1 MDSKQELTPPHRSMG
16 TVLLLALSVMLSTLW
31 FFRAPAAT
39 TVSYDHRAITINGQ
53 RRILISGSIH
63 YPRSTPE
70 MWPDLIRKAKEGGL
84 DVIETYVFWDRHE
97 PSPGQYNFEG
107 KYDLVRFIKLVKEAG
122 MYLHLR
128 LGPYVCAEWNFGGF
142 PIWLKYVPGIS
153 FRTDNEPFK
162 AEMERF
168 IKKIVNMM
176 KSERLYA
183 WQGGPII
190 LTQIENEYGP
200 VQLWGGPGDKVYAAW
215 TARLALGLDT
225 GVPWVMC
232 KQEDAP
238 DPIIDT
244 CNGFYCDGFTPN
256 KPSKPKMWTETW
268 TGWFTSFGAPIPHRP
283 VEDLAYAVVSFIQN
297 GGSFFSYYMYHGGT
311 NFGRTAGNFIATSYD
326 YDAPIDEYGLLRPQ
340 KWGHLRELHRAIKS
354 CESALV
360 NGDPTVT
367 ILGHNQQSFVFRSDS
382 GACAAF
388 LSNNNTESNVT
399 VAFNGMHYELPPRS
413 ISILPDCKTAV
424 YNTARIGVKTAEMEM
439 ARVRGFSW
447 SSYSERIDSD
457 DHHIS
462 FSKVGL
468 LEQVNVTRDTT
479 DYLWYTT
486 SIDISQDENFLKND
500 RYPVLSVSS
509 VGPSLHVYINGK
521 LSGFGYGGLEGS
533 KLTYRRQVKLSAG
546 RNKISILSVAV
557 GLYNAG
563 THFESWNYGIL
574 GPVTLSGLNEG
585 FRDLS
590 NEKWTYKIGLEGEAM
605 NLHSP
610 DGSSSVEWGEAS
622 QNQPLTWYKASFDAP
637 DGNDPL
643 ALDMVSMG
651 KGLAWING
659 QGIGRY
665 WPAYRAHGTCPRCDY
680 RHFHNEKNCTTGCGE
695 PSQRWYHVPR
705 SWLHPT
711 DNLLVVLEE
720 WGGDPTGITLV
731 KRRVQ
736 GEGSKIA
743 V

>member
-1 MDSKQELTPPHRSMG
+1 
-16 TVLLLALSVMLSTLW
+16 
-31 FFRAPAAT
+31 
-39 TVSYDHRAITINGQ
+39 
-53 RRILISGSIH
+53 
-63 YPRSTPE
+63 
-70 MWPDLIRKAKEGGL
+70 
-84 DVIETYVFWDRHE
+84 
-97 PSPGQYNFEG
+97 
-107 KYDLVRFIKLVKEAG
+107 
-122 MYLHLR
+122 
-128 LGPYVCAEWNFGGF
+128 
-142 PIWLKYVPGIS
+142 
-153 FRTDNEPFK
+153 
-162 AEMERF
+162 MERF

-200 VQLWGGPGDKVYAAW
+200 VQLWGVPDDKVYAAW
-215 TARLALGLDT
+215 TAKLALSLDT

-256 KPSKPKMWTETW
+256 KPTKPKMWTETW
-268 TGWFTSFGAPIPHRP
+268 TGWFSSFGAPIPHRP

-326 YDAPIDEYGLLRPQ
+326 YDAPIDEYGLLRQ
-340 KWGHLRELHRAIKS
+340 AKWGHLTDLHKAIKS

-360 NGDPTVT
+360 NGDSTVT
-367 ILGHNQQSFVFRSDS
+367 ILGPKQQSFVFRSDS

-388 LSNNNTESNVT
+388 LANNDTESNAT

-413 ISILPDCKTAV
+413 ISILPDCKTTV
-424 YNTARIGVKTAEMEM
+424 YNTARIRAKNAEIEM
-439 ARVRGFSW
+439 ARIRGFLW
-447 SSYSERIDSD
+447 NSYSEQIDSD
-457 DHHIS
+457 DNMS
-462 FSKVGL
+462 FSNIGL
-468 LEQVNVTRDTT
+468 LEQVNVTKDVT
-479 DYLWYTT
+479 DYLWYITN
-486 SIDISQDENFLKND
+486 INISQDENFLKND
-500 RYPVLSVSS
+500 RHPVLSVSS
-509 VGPSLHVYINGK
+509 AGPSLHVYINGK
-521 LSGFGYGGLEGS
+521 LSGIAYGGLDGS
-533 KLTYRRQVKLSAG
+533 KLTYSGQVKLSAG
-546 RNKISILSVAV
+546 SNRISILSVAV

-585 FRDLS
+585 VKDLS
-590 NEKWTYKIGLEGEAM
+590 NEKWNYKIGLEGEAL
-605 NLHSP
+605 NLHSLS
-610 DGSSSVEWGEAS
+610 GSSLVKWGEAS

-659 QGIGRY
+659 QSIGRY
-665 WPAYRAHGTCPRCDY
+665 WPAYKAQGICPPCDY
-680 RHFHNEKNCTTGCGE
+680 RHFHNEKNCTTSCGE

-705 SWLHPT
+705 SWLNPT
-711 DNLLVVLEE
+711 DNLLVVFEE
-720 WGGDPTGITLV
+720 WGGYPSGIDLV
-731 KRRVQ
+731 KRRIQ
-736 GEGSKIA
+736 TEGSDI
-743 V
+743 VV